1 MDFGTMSNKLS
12 QGTYETMEQFSRDVE
27 LVFSNCRKFN
37 PPATFP
43 VTCADVV
50 ERLFKKE
57 WPRAMEKRLSWGEK
71 RGLQGVMTTLIKEP
85 VWVAF
90 SGHGVKYILTD

>member
-1 MDFGTMSNKLS
+1 MDFGTIS
-12 QGTYETMEQFSRDVE
+12 QKTTNSEYTTMEGFKNDVG

-50 ERLFKKE
+50 EKVFKKE
-57 WPRAMEKRLSWGEK
+57 WPKALERRLSWSEK
-71 RGLQGVMTTLIKEP
+71 RGLQGLLSTLVKEP
-85 VWVAF
+85 M
-90 SGHGVKYILTD
+90 